1 MSLRQARI
9 SRNARVCPSLRI
21 LTICL
26 NKLAHAGLSVSIH
39 VVTTANLLTVTSPK
53 KMSTQSKYKMS
64 TQSKYKISIVEMI
77 TRKKSKFQMGLGP

>member
-9 SRNARVCPSLRI
+9 IRNARVCPSLRI

-26 NKLAHAGLSVSIH
+26 NKLAHAGLSVSMH
-39 VVTTANLLTVTSPK
+39 VLTTANLLTVTSPK
-53 KMSTQSKYKMS
+53 KMS